1 MNLIIISVVQTSKLA
16 YKCTGYACE
25 LCPTLPWFI
34 GLVLNG
40 TYSGV
45 CGVVYMEV
53 GDKHL

>member
-1 MNLIIISVVQTSKLA
+1 MDLIIISVVQTSKLA